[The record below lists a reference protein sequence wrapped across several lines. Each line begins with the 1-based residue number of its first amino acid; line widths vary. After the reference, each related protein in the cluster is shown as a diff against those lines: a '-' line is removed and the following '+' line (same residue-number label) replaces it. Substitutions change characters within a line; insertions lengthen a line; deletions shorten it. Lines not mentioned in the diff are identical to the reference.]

1 MPLEDRELEVD
12 ESAKLHAR
20 LSEKRQ
26 HGWQRWKGEYVHDL
40 MESHHIKRG
49 ARNYPEDGE
58 VVLIVRE
65 EKNKGVKE
73 GSPF

>member
-1 MPLEDRELEVD
+1 MWQQW
-12 ESAKLHAR
+12 
-20 LSEKRQ
+20 KR
-26 HGWQRWKGEYVHDL
+26 EYVHGH

-49 ARNYPEDGE
+49 ARNFPEVGE

-73 GSPF
+73 GSSS

>member
-1 MPLEDRELEVD
+1 MW
-12 ESAKLHAR
+12 
-20 LSEKRQ
+20 Q
-26 HGWQRWKGEYVHDL
+26 HWKGEYVHGL

-49 ARNYPEDGE
+49 TRNYPEVGE

-73 GSPF
+73 GSPS